1 MKEEKNNIKQII
13 LMATIAVLVIALIV
27 AIVNISK
34 QKQTNNELQKEI
46 KEIKQSIKMPED
58 TIQSENPENAIE
70 TQQQ

>member
-1 MKEEKNNIKQII
+1 MKEEINHIKQII